1 MFLKI
6 LKSKLH
12 RARVTETRL
21 HYPGSILIDAAL
33 MKAAEILPYESVL
46 IADLTNGSRV
56 ETYALPAPA
65 NSGEVIV
72 LGAAAKL
79 MKKNHIV
86 IIFSFAYCTPAEAR
100 KLRPRVVLLDNKNTI
115 RKTVGK

>member
-1 MFLKI
+1 MFIKM

-21 HYPGSILIDAAL
+21 HYPGSILIDVAL
-33 MKAAEILPYESVL
+33 MKAAGLLPYEGVL
-46 IADLTNGSRV
+46 IADLNNGARV

-65 NSGEVIV
+65 NSGQIVV

-100 KLRPRVVLLDNKNTI
+100 KLKPKVILLDNHNRI
-115 RKTVGK
+115 RKPVKS